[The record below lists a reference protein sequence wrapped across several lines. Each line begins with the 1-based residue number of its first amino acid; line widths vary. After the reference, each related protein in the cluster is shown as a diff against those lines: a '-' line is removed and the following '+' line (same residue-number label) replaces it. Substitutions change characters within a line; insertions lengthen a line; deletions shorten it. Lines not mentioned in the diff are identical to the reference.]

1 MGLWGEAF
9 AVDKQSSAVEA
20 MDKREGMVKRMK
32 IYSYLCMISMW
43 GMPTFLIHFGQSDCR
58 SGSRLHAPQCR

>member
-20 MDKREGMVKRMK
+20 MDRREGMTKRMKRMK
-32 IYSYLCMISMW
+32 IYSYL
-43 GMPTFLIHFGQSDCR
+43 
-58 SGSRLHAPQCR
+58 A

>member
-20 MDKREGMVKRMK
+20 MDRREGMVKGMK
-32 IYSYLCMISMW
+32 IYSYLAWFHVGSAYLSY
-43 GMPTFLIHFGQSDCR
+43 TFWTE
-58 SGSRLHAPQCR
+58 